1 MSERRAKID
10 WTKAWGKRYPVLL
23 SYQKTVD
30 IPEYARA
37 IRRELDSLKARYG
50 YSDLDAMLVFKDIL
64 YRVWKNAI

>member
-1 MSERRAKID
+1 M
-10 WTKAWGKRYPVLL
+10 
-23 SYQKTVD
+23 VD
-30 IPEYARA
+30 IIEYARA